1 MPSGWLHQGSG
12 KIERSN
18 DDSEQWKWVEWMN
31 DFWSWA
37 HLGQVDLKLDFTGW
51 PIIPCEFQSGIVW
64 LFKIVLSDQPVLEDS
79 DIFEGIVSAIK
90 VLGPH
95 GLCVL
100 CNSTSKEVCSLPSCQ
115 AMQPFVPLANAVG
128 LSLPRCTTFDAMC
141 IRAIWVSAMA
151 ISRRA

>member
-18 DDSEQWKWVEWMN
+18 ADSEQWKWVVWMN

-64 LFKIVLSDQPVLEDS
+64 LFKIVLSDQPILEDS